1 MESERAFTKSAL
13 GFINQQAGGFWR
25 PLVKIAIPYR
35 RAFLV
40 VGMLTILGTGAELA
54 EPLIYRMAV
63 NDVAGLFVHQTV
75 VSERGP
81 LGEKPDTTQK
91 HRRGLIAPRTGEQTF
106 ITLLWAVL
114 LLFLT
119 NISARFF
126 SLAADKFNANASNM
140 IEEKFILKT
149 YNHVLRLPLNF
160 FSGRASG
167 AVARQIDQSDQISP
181 LISAGTQEM
190 IPEILRLLGIFIIMF
205 MQNVELAIA
214 AMFTLP
220 LYVLISFRMTKKLEA
235 NISTYYELWEK
246 VSARIQDA
254 LSGIKTLKL
263 SGAEEREVER
273 LKATSD
279 KAYSTYLAR
288 VSIENRYLFWQS
300 LLVNI
305 GQALILGIGGWKVW
319 AHRLTPGDVVMFV
332 AYLDRIYDPIDSLTS
347 SATKLQEHITSVA
360 RALRLLNKGIEEPV
374 GDTLLAGP
382 GKVEFKDVQFRYV
395 PEHNVLQGLSMTLHP
410 GCVTALVG
418 PSGAGKTTTVDLLM
432 RLYEPN
438 GGSIHIDGQ
447 MLSNLDPAAVRREIG
462 VVSADGTVFRGTLA
476 DNIRYKRPEATDEE
490 VASAT
495 LAAGLGPALDRLPDG
510 LNTEVGEHG
519 VGLSAGERQ
528 RLQIAR
534 MLVANPRILVFDEAT
549 ANLDYATES
558 DVKETLN
565 RKLKGKT
572 TLVIAHRYSMV
583 KDADYVYVLDRGKI
597 VEQGNPTDLI
607 LAGGWFAQL
616 AQASEGGSEHEVKAT
631 GDVIIDYESAGSS
644 AIEDE
649 EDDGEEES
657 DGDA

>member
-1 MESERAFTKSAL
+1 
-13 GFINQQAGGFWR
+13 
-25 PLVKIAIPYR
+25 
-35 RAFLV
+35 
-40 VGMLTILGTGAELA
+40 
-54 EPLIYRMAV
+54 
-63 NDVAGLFVHQTV
+63 
-75 VSERGP
+75 
-81 LGEKPDTTQK
+81 
-91 HRRGLIAPRTGEQTF
+91 
-106 ITLLWAVL
+106 
-114 LLFLT
+114 
-119 NISARFF
+119 
-126 SLAADKFNANASNM
+126 
-140 IEEKFILKT
+140 
-149 YNHVLRLPLNF
+149 
-160 FSGRASG
+160 
-167 AVARQIDQSDQISP
+167 
-181 LISAGTQEM
+181 
-190 IPEILRLLGIFIIMF
+190 
-205 MQNVELAIA
+205 
-214 AMFTLP
+214 
-220 LYVLISFRMTKKLEA
+220 
-235 NISTYYELWEK
+235 
-246 VSARIQDA
+246 
-254 LSGIKTLKL
+254 
-263 SGAEEREVER
+263 
-273 LKATSD
+273 
-279 KAYSTYLAR
+279 
-288 VSIENRYLFWQS
+288 

-395 PEHNVLQGLSMTLHP
+395 PEHNVLQGLSITLQP

-438 GGSIHIDGQ
+438 VGSIHIDGQ

-631 GDVIIDYESAGSS
+631 GDLIVDHASASS
-644 AIEDE
+644 SEIEDE
-649 EDDGEEES
+649 EDNGEEEN
-657 DGDA
+657 DDDT